1 MKWAQTSIAS
11 FTPSNVTVD
20 TILSEHLS
28 WRSWMLWKISF
39 CERLRMINNPTP
51 MIYIVCQRNSKT
63 LWEGFTSV
71 VIQRDV
77 AYLVKSNMESIP
89 WFVLD
94 AINMLALGLYWEG
107 FQIKGVPERNFEL
120 KNWGNSMHSL
130 AVIWYIPDND
140 YFR

>member
-1 MKWAQTSIAS
+1 MKLAQTSTVS
-11 FTPSNVTVD
+11 FTSSNVTVD

-39 CERLRMINNPTP
+39 RERLRMINNPTS
-51 MIYIVCQRNSKT
+51 MIYIACQRNSKT
-63 LWEGFTSV
+63 LWKGFTSV

-89 WFVLD
+89 WFVLG
-94 AINMLALGLYWEG
+94 AINIAGTWNVLRRVSKQG
-107 FQIKGVPERNFEL
+107 IPERNFEL
-120 KNWGNSMHSL
+120 KNWGSSIHSL

-140 YFR
+140 YFQ